1 MKAMI
6 MAAGVGS
13 RLMPLT
19 TNISKPMVPVA
30 NLPAM
35 AHIVNLLRYHGVTEA
50 VANLHYK
57 AEAIDSFFKVHKYK
71 NFDIHFSYEQELMGT
86 AGGVKKV
93 ESFLNTDTFIIISG
107 DAITD
112 IDLTEMVAYHKSKG
126 SKMTIALKEVDDTEK
141 FGVVVCDE
149 NMMIK
154 SFQEKPKKG
163 TELSNLVNAGIY
175 IMEPEVLEMIP
186 SNTFYDFGSQ
196 LFPLLVKNNISFY
209 GYRMEGYWCD
219 IGSLSQY
226 HQANR
231 DALAHLVKLDIK
243 PSFYN
248 SKNIKVSGDVLIGDD
263 TIVED
268 NVIINGPCVIGNNC
282 HIGEGSILTDV
293 VIWHN
298 VRVGKNAHL
307 STCVVGNEC
316 YLYDNVF
323 IADGAILSDDVQVL
337 DNAVVK
343 PNEKIEAGKVV
354 E

>member
-19 TNISKPMVPVA
+19 TNISKPMVPIA
-30 NLPAM
+30 NLPAI
-35 AHIVNLLRYHGVTEA
+35 AHIVNLLRYHGITDA
-50 VANLHYK
+50 IANLHYK

-71 NFDIHFSYEQELMGT
+71 NFNIHFSYEQELLGT

-93 ESFLNTDTFIIISG
+93 AAFFDDTFVIISG
-107 DAITD
+107 DALTD
-112 IDLTEMVAYHKSKG
+112 IDLTDMLAYHRAKG
-126 SKMTIALKEVDDTEK
+126 SKVTIALKEVEDTDK
-141 FGVVVCDE
+141 FGVVVCDKE
-149 NMMIK
+149 YHIT

-163 TELSNLVNAGIY
+163 EELSNLVNTGIY
-175 IMEPEVLEMIP
+175 IFEPEILDLIP
-186 SNTFYDFGSQ
+186 AGEFYDFGSQ
-196 LFPLLVKNNISFY
+196 LFPLLVEKKIPFY
-209 GYRMEGYWCD
+209 GYKMDAYWCD

-231 DALAHLVKLDIK
+231 DALAHMVKLDIK

-248 SKNIKVSGDVLIGDD
+248 AKNIKISGDVLIGED
-263 TIVED
+263 TTFGD
-268 NVIINGPCVIGNNC
+268 NVIINGPCIIGNNC
-282 HIGEGSILTDV
+282 HIGDGSIIDDV

-298 VRVGKNAHL
+298 VRIGKNAHL
-307 STCVVGNEC
+307 SSCVVGNEC
-316 YLYDNVF
+316 YLYDNVI

-343 PNEKIEAGKVV
+343 PNEKVEAGKVI

>member
-19 TNISKPMVPVA
+19 TNISKPMVPIA
-30 NLPAM
+30 NLPAI

-50 VANLHYK
+50 IANLHYK
-57 AEAIDSFFKVHKYK
+57 AEAIDSFFKVNKYR
-71 NFDIHFSYEQELMGT
+71 NFEIHFSYEQELLGT

-93 ESFLNTDTFIIISG
+93 EAFLNNDTFIIISG

-112 IDLTEMVAYHKSKG
+112 IDLTDMLDFHRAKG
-126 SKMTIALKEVDDTEK
+126 SKVTIALKEVEDTDK

-149 NMMIK
+149 QNHIK

-163 TELSNLVNAGIY
+163 TELSNLVNTGIY
-175 IMEPEVLEMIP
+175 IMEPEILDLIP
-186 SNTFYDFGSQ
+186 AGGFYDFGKD
-196 LFPLLVKNNISFY
+196 LFPLLVEKSIPFY
-209 GYRMEGYWCD
+209 GYKMEGYWCD

-231 DALAHLVKLDIK
+231 DALSHVVKLDVR

-248 SKNIKVSGDVLIGDD
+248 AKNIKITGNVLIGEG
-263 TIVED
+263 TIIGD

-282 HIGEGSILTDV
+282 HIGDGSILNDV

-307 STCVVGNEC
+307 SSCVVGNEC
-316 YLYDNVF
+316 YLYDNV
-323 IADGAILSDDVQVL
+323 IVADGAILSDDVQVL
-337 DNAVVK
+337 DNAVIK
-343 PNEKIEAGKVV
+343 PNVKIEAGKVI